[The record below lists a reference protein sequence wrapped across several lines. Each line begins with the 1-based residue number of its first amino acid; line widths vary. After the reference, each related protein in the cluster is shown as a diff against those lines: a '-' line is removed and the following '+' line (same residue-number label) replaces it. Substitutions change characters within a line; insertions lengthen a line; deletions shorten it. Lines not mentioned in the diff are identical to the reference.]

1 MRSLRSLL
9 LAASAGV
16 ALFASACGVTADT
29 TAATIDGRSIST
41 DDVAELSADPVFN
54 GGTPAPNESTLD
66 GGVARGALMFLIER
80 EAWMAEAERWGLD
93 IADGER
99 ERFGTQIDQQMA
111 QQGTGTLRDRTRE
124 LLIDYNVAGAAV
136 AQRFAQ
142 LDPDDDDDLR
152 LLYESSQLQWRQVC
166 LTVVQIPAGG
176 IRTASE
182 LIDGGR
188 GLDDL
193 VERIEGAEQV
203 ADPSE
208 GCFAEVGLAPE
219 LRSDLADAPVGV
231 NRGVVLTRGGPGG
244 VSAFAYRLEGRQ
256 VVGFE
261 DARGELAEAAASLAQ
276 QGPEQ
281 FVQRNTLG
289 AQIDPRFGQQVASG
303 SNGFTIEPPPVPA
316 LPLGQR
322 IADAAAAAEA
332 AAAEAAAAAV
342 AAPTGDPSAPSAPS
356 AAAGGTAGSGG

>member
-29 TAATIDGRSIST
+29 TAATVDGRSISI

-80 EAWMAEAERWGLD
+80 QAWIAEAERWGLD

-111 QQGTGTLRDRTRE
+111 QQGSGTLRDRTRE

-152 LLYESSQLQWRQVC
+152 LLYESSRLQWRQVC
-166 LTVVQIPAGG
+166 LTVVQVPASG
-176 IRTASE
+176 IDVASD
-182 LIDGGR
+182 LIDRGQ

-203 ADPSE
+203 ADPSQ
-208 GCFAEVGLAPE
+208 GCFAEVGLASE
-219 LRSDLADAPVGV
+219 LRTDLADAPVGV
-231 NRGVVLTRGGPGG
+231 NRGVVLTQGGPGG
-244 VSAFAYRLEGRQ
+244 VTAFAYRLERRQ
-256 VVGFE
+256 DVSFD
-261 DARGELAEAAASLAQ
+261 DARGELAAAAAGMAQ
-276 QGPEQ
+276 QGPQQ

-289 AQIDPRFGQQVASG
+289 AQIDPRFGQQVVTSA
-303 SNGFTIEPPPVPA
+303 NGFTIEPPPVPA
-316 LPLGQR
+316 RPLGQR
-322 IADAAAAAEA
+322 IADAVAAVQA
-332 AAAEAAAAAV
+332 AAAEAAAAAP
-342 AAPTGDPSAPSAPS
+342 AAPTGDPSAPSAT
-356 AAAGGTAGSGG
+356 AGGTAGSGG